1 MALWAYSLLCVLSD
15 DIKWYKKANTGT
27 GVAACTVP
35 VELDASPL
43 FLSHPATNHSLKQS
57 LKSRPYSHSTETKCQ
72 QAELH
77 L

>member
-15 DIKWYKKANTGT
+15 DIRWYKKANTGT

-43 FLSHPATNHSLKQS
+43 FLSHPATNHSLNKV
-57 LKSRPYSHSTETKCQ
+57 
-72 QAELH
+72 
-77 L
+77 